1 MMQAYLI
8 GTVLQWVSLAGMLV
22 WIGLGIY
29 QFTEIKK
36 RKKMLTDYDKALNDY
51 SKQYLKD
58 KE

>member
-1 MMQAYLI
+1 MQAYLI

-36 RKKMLTDYDKALNDY
+36 RKKVLTDYDKSLNDY
-51 SKQYLKD
+51 SERYLND